1 MNKEDSSKEKF
12 KQALISTVKVLSEDL
27 RLKKDKYNN
36 SDSKNFDFF
45 ELENLNNKEDYVKF
59 RAKTDSEAL
68 KRKFSNYNIYKKNL
82 PKNTSCK
89 LLYDFSEQIRYELL
103 GIKMLNGI
111 SKNLKDNYFN
121 KISLTK
127 DNVIIAGCSILDK
140 NVSNF
145 ACENHLSG
153 LEFLSCIPG
162 SIGGGIR
169 MNSGCFGKEFKD
181 VLLSVQVMDL
191 NGNVHTIN
199 SKNIRFDYRQ
209 TDLPKNL
216 IFLSASFK
224 TTKKDKT
231 QIEENI
237 NKLKEKKQNSQPLRV
252 KTGGSTFKNPQ
263 NSIKKKVWELIR
275 ENVDSQ
281 ISFGDAKI
289 SEKHS
294 NFFINSNNASFKN
307 MYDLINFV
315 KKRVKESTGVSLELE
330 LEIVN

>member
-1 MNKEDSSKEKF
+1 MLKDLDSFSKNIKGKIKFNYSLKNHTWLNIGGNAKIFFTPETLSELREFLLYLKKENNSFFILGAGSNL
-12 KQALISTVKVLSEDL
+12 LISDNIQNRIFIKLG
-27 RLKKDKYNN
+27 
-36 SDSKNFDFF
+36 KN
-45 ELENLNNKEDYVKF
+45 
-59 RAKTDSEAL
+59 
-68 KRKFSNYNIYKKNL
+68 
-82 PKNTSCK
+82 
-89 LLYDFSEQIRYELL
+89 
-103 GIKMLNGI
+103 
-111 SKNLKDNYFN
+111 FN

-127 DNVIIAGCSILDK
+127 DNIIIAGCSILDK

-145 ACENHLSG
+145 AYENSLSG

-169 MNSGCFGKEFKD
+169 MNSGCFGTEFKD
-181 VLLSVQVMDL
+181 VLLSIQVMDFD
-191 NGNVHTIN
+191 GRVYSIN
-199 SKNIRFDYRQ
+199 SKNIQFGYRQ

-224 TTKKDKT
+224 TDRNEKKK
-231 QIEENI
+231 IEEKI
-237 NKLKEKKQNSQPLRV
+237 YQLKEKKENSQPLRV
-252 KTGGSTFKNPQ
+252 KTGGSTFKNP
-263 NSIKKKVWELIR
+263 NNKLEKKVWQIIR

-294 NFFINSNNASFKN
+294 NFFINSNNASFKD

-315 KKRVKESTGVSLELE
+315 KNNVKKKTGISLELE

>member
-1 MNKEDSSKEKF
+1 M
-12 KQALISTVKVLSEDL
+12 LISENIQNRIFIKLG
-27 RLKKDKYNN
+27 
-36 SDSKNFDFF
+36 KN
-45 ELENLNNKEDYVKF
+45 
-59 RAKTDSEAL
+59 
-68 KRKFSNYNIYKKNL
+68 
-82 PKNTSCK
+82 
-89 LLYDFSEQIRYELL
+89 
-103 GIKMLNGI
+103 
-111 SKNLKDNYFN
+111 FN

-199 SKNIRFDYRQ
+199 SKNIRSDYRQ

-252 KTGGSTFKNPQ
+252 KTGGSTFRIQK
-263 NSIKKKVWELIR
+263 IVLKKVWELIR

>member
-1 MNKEDSSKEKF
+1 MLKDLDSFSKNIKGKIKFNYSLKNHTWLNIGGKAKIFFVPETLAELREFLFYLKKENNSFFIIGAGSNL
-12 KQALISTVKVLSEDL
+12 LISDNVQNRIFIKLG
-27 RLKKDKYNN
+27 
-36 SDSKNFDFF
+36 KNF
-45 ELENLNNKEDYVKF
+45 NKMSLN
-59 RAKTDSEAL
+59 
-68 KRKFSNYNIYKKNL
+68 
-82 PKNTSCK
+82 
-89 LLYDFSEQIRYELL
+89 
-103 GIKMLNGI
+103 
-111 SKNLKDNYFN
+111 
-121 KISLTK
+121 K

-145 ACENHLSG
+145 ACENNLSG

-181 VLLSVQVMDL
+181 VLLSVQVMDFD
-191 NGNVHTIN
+191 GRVYTIN
-199 SKNIRFDYRQ
+199 SKNIKFGYRQ
-209 TDLPKNL
+209 TNLPKDL

-224 TTKKDKT
+224 TTKKNKKK
-231 QIEENI
+231 IEENI
-237 NKLKEKKQNSQPLRV
+237 HILKEKKENSQPLRV
-252 KTGGSTFKNPQ
+252 KTGGSTFKNPKNQ
-263 NSIKKKVWELIR
+263 LDKKVWEIIR
-275 ENVDSQ
+275 ENVDNQ

-315 KKRVKESTGVSLELE
+315 KKNVKEKTGISLELE